1 MSVSSNEDLEIIKEK
16 DSQNLIINL
25 QDSFSGSNKLSNDLD
40 LDKSPKNPQTNLKE
54 QSSPKLFY
62 YQDSDNTNKTLF
74 TSDNSDPK
82 NKISN
87 NTLNQKYSKNK
98 VNPLLTDPDSI
109 MSSNPQSPRKKKFTV
124 FKMVEKSKYKKYFD
138 TPTNSK
144 ETKKEEENQ
153 TGRERRDIYGNLI
166 NKKNKR
172 KIKVSFIDEIE
183 EGKPFA
189 SVTKI
194 ESYKKYNY
202 IFGFPSEENF
212 NKNVRTNC
220 QCCLVY

>member
-1 MSVSSNEDLEIIKEK
+1 MSVSSNEDLDIIKEK

-25 QDSFSGSNKLSNDLD
+25 QDSFSGSNKLSNDLGS
-40 LDKSPKNPQTNLKE
+40 DKPPANPPLNIKE

-62 YQDSDNTNKTLF
+62 LQDIDNTNKTLF
-74 TSDNSDPK
+74 TSDNSSPK

-87 NTLNQKYSKNK
+87 NSINQKYIKNK
-98 VNPLLTDPDSI
+98 LNPLLTEPDSFI
-109 MSSNPQSPRKKKFTV
+109 LSNPQSPRKKKFAV

-138 TPTNSK
+138 TPTHPK
-144 ETKKEEENQ
+144 ETKKEEESQ
-153 TGRERRDIYGNLI
+153 TGRERRDAYGNLI

-172 KIKVSFIDEIE
+172 KVKVSFIDEIE
-183 EGKPFA
+183 EEKPFA
-189 SVTKI
+189 SVTNI

-202 IFGFPSEENF
+202 ILGYPSEQNF